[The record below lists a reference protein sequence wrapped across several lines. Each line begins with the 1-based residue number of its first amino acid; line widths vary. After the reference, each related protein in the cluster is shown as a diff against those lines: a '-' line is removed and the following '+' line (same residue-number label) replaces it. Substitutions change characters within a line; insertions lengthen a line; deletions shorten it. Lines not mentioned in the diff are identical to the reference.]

1 MKRQIAARQG
11 KNYFKRI
18 IEYVVI
24 FIALSQVL
32 IPLFWLFTTSLKN
45 PVDIFTYPPVW
56 IPKNITLNHYRSIL
70 QVNGVLPYFI
80 NSVIIALSSTLM
92 ATVFG
97 GFAAYSLA
105 RVRFPFKLGIFLVY
119 WILMTRMYPAVCTA
133 IAYFMIIQ
141 RLGLLD
147 TRLALSITYTS
158 FNLPFVIWILLGFFG
173 DIPRSIEESAIMDGA
188 TFFERFV
195 RVVIPISI
203 PGLVVAAVFSFILAW
218 NEFLFAVILTTYR
231 AQTVPVVISGFIT
244 DRGLEWGQMTG
255 MGVMAIIPV
264 LIFALI
270 IQKNFVKG
278 LAFGAVK
285 E

>member
-1 MKRQIAARQG
+1 
-11 KNYFKRI
+11 
-18 IEYVVI
+18 
-24 FIALSQVL
+24 
-32 IPLFWLFTTSLKN
+32 
-45 PVDIFTYPPVW
+45 
-56 IPKNITLNHYRSIL
+56 
-70 QVNGVLPYFI
+70 
-80 NSVIIALSSTLM
+80 
-92 ATVFG
+92 
-97 GFAAYSLA
+97 
-105 RVRFPFKLGIFLVY
+105 
-119 WILMTRMYPAVCTA
+119 MTRMYPAVCTA

-255 MGVMAIIPV
+255 MGVLAIIPV

>member
-147 TRLALSITYTS
+147 TRLALAITYTS

-231 AQTVPVVISGFIT
+231 LKLYRSSFLVLLPIEDWSG
-244 DRGLEWGQMTG
+244 D
-255 MGVMAIIPV
+255 
-264 LIFALI
+264 
-270 IQKNFVKG
+270 K
-278 LAFGAVK
+278 
-285 E
+285 

>member
-1 MKRQIAARQG
+1 
-11 KNYFKRI
+11 
-18 IEYVVI
+18 
-24 FIALSQVL
+24 
-32 IPLFWLFTTSLKN
+32 
-45 PVDIFTYPPVW
+45 
-56 IPKNITLNHYRSIL
+56 
-70 QVNGVLPYFI
+70 
-80 NSVIIALSSTLM
+80 M

-255 MGVMAIIPV
+255 MGVLAIIPV

>member
-105 RVRFPFKLGIFLVY
+105 RVRFPFKLCIFWY
-119 WILMTRMYPAVCTA
+119 I
-133 IAYFMIIQ
+133 
-141 RLGLLD
+141 D
-147 TRLALSITYTS
+147 SH
-158 FNLPFVIWILLGFFG
+158 
-173 DIPRSIEESAIMDGA
+173 D
-188 TFFERFV
+188 
-195 RVVIPISI
+195 
-203 PGLVVAAVFSFILAW
+203 
-218 NEFLFAVILTTYR
+218 
-231 AQTVPVVISGFIT
+231 
-244 DRGLEWGQMTG
+244 
-255 MGVMAIIPV
+255 
-264 LIFALI
+264 
-270 IQKNFVKG
+270 
-278 LAFGAVK
+278 
-285 E
+285 

>member
-1 MKRQIAARQG
+1 MCIRD
-11 KNYFKRI
+11 
-18 IEYVVI
+18 
-24 FIALSQVL
+24 S
-32 IPLFWLFTTSLKN
+32 
-45 PVDIFTYPPVW
+45 
-56 IPKNITLNHYRSIL
+56 YRSIL

-255 MGVMAIIPV
+255 MGVLAIIPV